1 MASFRVICE
10 KWIYS
15 VHKWKQA
22 GKEKDGVP
30 RVETG
35 RAGTVAEISEASLH
49 GEEV

>member
-1 MASFRVICE
+1 MD
-10 KWIYS
+10 WIYS
-15 VHKWKQA
+15 VHKWKQALRA

-35 RAGTVAEISEASLH
+35 RAGTVAEISGASLD